1 VDLLKHIVI
10 SDALLVAFDDLVIPD
25 TNASVAVL
33 KEPVGVVTE
42 LLIGLHGDPPE
53 VEGVTMV
60 IVGEIGREG
69 LGQVGPRCDAAS
81 REVVEPL

>member
-1 VDLLKHIVI
+1 
-10 SDALLVAFDDLVIPD
+10 
-25 TNASVAVL
+25 
-33 KEPVGVVTE
+33 
-42 LLIGLHGDPPE
+42 
-53 VEGVTMV
+53 MV